1 MLNKT
6 KKSLLGGIIT
16 MTLVAAGCGGGG
28 GGDGGGG
35 DTGGDRGGS
44 PGNPPPL
51 TSIPAPSASFA
62 DGGNTFSAGRV
73 VSLDVENF
81 ALTDEL
87 EVTLGGAAIPAQVV
101 DGRVV
106 FVIPVEISGA
116 QTIVLSNSAR
126 SLDVPVTVEALAA
139 PANPTAYVSN
149 VQDRLAAILE
159 DLIADA
165 SGDEL
170 TMLEWAKTQLEE
182 QRDILSELDAEAIK
196 QMAALLKANGIDELL
211 ATASNENA
219 SSFTGQQ
226 KADLARC
233 NQLSD
238 QYPTVFASA
247 ILSTGIVVAGLFPPS
262 PLALVGLAAM
272 TITVKK
278 AQGVVGQIV
287 DACLNPFGEPLLR
300 EIGGA
305 SSANGPQFA
314 QKIQLGLP
322 FNHNQART
330 FEVEVEARLLDV
342 IGDNLTTL
350 AHRLGGMIRFARQSS
365 SAFAAGVPASIEQS
379 LLGVSRDQFIPAEAN
394 TYSLTD
400 ISDSRITGTANAS
413 GSRLTLK
420 FAYRE
425 GQVPASATNFEF
437 ALTDVTTNKVAGTYG
452 ATLNKLGVPT
462 AYGASIDVQYGET
475 FTGRLSSSFGD
486 RYEIVS
492 QPAHGTV
499 GLTHATDGTFTYY
512 TTSQA
517 ATDAFTYR
525 AVNDA
530 GPSQP
535 ATVEVRV
542 NLTPLYEAAAVGTWN
557 VYYAAD
563 GHIYNYTMVLNAD
576 GSGYYDVDDTQ
587 YRIEWYIARDSEGYK
602 LYENGFWHYAFDGM
616 ARTPLTLP
624 ITSFTRRASADDAG
638 AVYTKL

>member
-1 MLNKT
+1 MLNET
-6 KKSLLGGIIT
+6 KKSLLAGMIA

-28 GGDGGGG
+28 GDGDS
-35 DTGGDRGGS
+35 GGDRGGS
-44 PGNPPPL
+44 PGNPPPV
-51 TSIPAPSASFA
+51 TTIPVPSASFA

-81 ALTDEL
+81 ALTDDL
-87 EVTLGGAAIPAQVV
+87 EVTIGGVAIPAQVV

-106 FVIPVEISGA
+106 FVIPIDMSGA
-116 QTIVLSNSAR
+116 QTVVLSNSAR
-126 SLDVPVTVEALAA
+126 SLDVPVTVEALAT

-149 VQDRLAAILE
+149 VHDRLAGILD

-165 SGDEL
+165 SGDDL
-170 TMLEWAKTQLEE
+170 TLLEWAKAQLDE
-182 QRDILSELDAEAIK
+182 QRDSLDELDAESIK

-211 ATASNENA
+211 ASA
-219 SSFTGQQ
+219 SSANAFGFAGQQ
-226 KADLARC
+226 KADLALC
-233 NQLSD
+233 NQLSN

-305 SSANGPQFA
+305 SSATSQQLA
-314 QKIQLGLP
+314 HKIQLGLP

-350 AHRLGGMIRFARQSS
+350 AHRLGGMIRFARQNS

-379 LLGVSRDQFIPAEAN
+379 LLGVSREQLIPAEAN
-394 TYSLTD
+394 TYSLSD
-400 ISDSRITGTANAS
+400 ISDSRITGTASAS

-425 GQVPASATNFEF
+425 GQVPTTATNFEF

-452 ATLNKLGVPT
+452 ATLNKLGLPT
-462 AYGASIDVQYGET
+462 AYGASIDVRYGET

-492 QPAHGTV
+492 QPAHGAV
-499 GLTHATDGTFTYY
+499 ALTDATDGTFTYY
-512 TTSQA
+512 TTSQE

-542 NLTPLYEAAAVGTWN
+542 DLTPLYEAAAVGTWN

-563 GHIYNYTMVLNAD
+563 GHVYDYTMILNAD

-602 LYENGFWHYAFDGM
+602 LYEKGFWHYAFDGM
-616 ARTPLTLP
+616 DRTPLTLP
-624 ITSFTRRASADDAG
+624 ITSFTRRENAGEAG